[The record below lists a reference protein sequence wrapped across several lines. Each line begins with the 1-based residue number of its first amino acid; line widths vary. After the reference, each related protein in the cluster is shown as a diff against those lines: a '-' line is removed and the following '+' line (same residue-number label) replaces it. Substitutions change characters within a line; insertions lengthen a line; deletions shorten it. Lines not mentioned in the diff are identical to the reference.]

1 MSRWTS
7 LALSLAMVAAST
19 PAAAADPMGAVVDK
33 VQRAQELRQ
42 FAAAAELAA
51 PASRRTDLSAA
62 NRYLL
67 AGLASES
74 YGDAFTH
81 GGAPRQP
88 SGEPRFLCDQRTIL
102 QEAAVLARDPEEA
115 ALVRNAL
122 QGVAGQLAAV
132 AASGRAVP
140 CAVAPPADVTPGDEV
155 LLAVPTRPTA
165 ASKFAGRGR
174 SPATLTA
181 ATEGPAPVPTTAL
194 PRRRPTA
201 RVAVGSSL
209 LVAGVG
215 LAGGVAVSLVAR
227 DRMNGAIAALD
238 ATATAQGRDLTPE
251 EKAAAKAADARF
263 VRFGNASVAF
273 GTLAGL
279 SLLTAVVLLAVPPKA
294 RATSRA
300 RVRPA
305 GAGIHLTF

>member
-1 MSRWTS
+1 M
-7 LALSLAMVAAST
+7 T
-19 PAAAADPMGAVVDK
+19 P
-33 VQRAQELRQ
+33 
-42 FAAAAELAA
+42 
-51 PASRRTDLSAA
+51 S
-62 NRYLL
+62 
-67 AGLASES
+67 
-74 YGDAFTH
+74 
-81 GGAPRQP
+81 
-88 SGEPRFLCDQRTIL
+88 
-102 QEAAVLARDPEEA
+102 
-115 ALVRNAL
+115 
-122 QGVAGQLAAV
+122 
-132 AASGRAVP
+132 
-140 CAVAPPADVTPGDEV
+140 DEV

-165 ASKFAGRGR
+165 ASKFAGRGHR
-174 SPATLTA
+174 PAAPTL

-215 LAGGVAVSLVAR
+215 LAGGLAVSLVAR

>member
-19 PAAAADPMGAVVDK
+19 PAAAADPMGVVVDK

-88 SGEPRFLCDQRTIL
+88 RGEPKYLCDQRTVL

-115 ALVRNAL
+115 AIVSNAL

-132 AASGRAVP
+132 AASGRVVP
-140 CAVAPPADVTPGDEV
+140 CAVTPPADVTPGNDV
-155 LLAVPTRPTA
+155 LLAVPTGPTA
-165 ASKFAGRGR
+165 ASKLARRGR
-174 SPATLTA
+174 SSAAPTV

-215 LAGGVAVSLVAR
+215 LAGGLAVSLVAR

-251 EKAAAKAADARF
+251 ETAAAKAADARF